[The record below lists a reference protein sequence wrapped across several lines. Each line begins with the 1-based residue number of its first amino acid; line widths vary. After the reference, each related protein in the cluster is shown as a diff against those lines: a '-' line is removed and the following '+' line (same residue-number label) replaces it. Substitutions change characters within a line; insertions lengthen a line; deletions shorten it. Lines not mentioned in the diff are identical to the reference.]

1 MTTTHAQEP
10 FDTREERRAV
20 HLDALTG
27 LPGRD
32 ALLDRIEGPLSS
44 TDAGLLC
51 IDMDQLAALNETMG
65 LTAGDVLLAEAA
77 KRIALHAGESNFLVR
92 YGGDEFAMLMPYVE
106 SVAQIE
112 RKASD
117 LIDALRRPYLVA
129 GREVFV
135 SASIGIAFA
144 STQLLQHAEAALAR
158 AKVATRGGWLMY
170 SPGMA
175 RTRGERFHLETE
187 LRQALEQSQFEVY
200 YQPKASCRSGAV
212 TGFEALLRWNHPHR
226 GVVSPSEFI
235 PALEETGL
243 IERVGSWAL
252 RAACLQLKGWDAMG
266 YDTLQIAVNVSLR
279 QLADPAF
286 AELVGDILL
295 ESGLSPQR
303 LELELTE
310 SMLVQDAISAEAL
323 LLRLKALGVR
333 LAIDDFGTGY
343 SSLAY
348 LKRLPIDT
356 IKIDRAFVQDI
367 TTDPNDA
374 SITRAIVR
382 MAHSLKMEV
391 VAEGVETEAQLSTL
405 VAEQCESVQGYF
417 IGKPMPADKA
427 QAFLASNWT
436 IAPEILG
443 RPAKARTLL
452 LVDDEE
458 SIVLALKRLLR
469 REGYR
474 ILSAGSG
481 AEGLDLLAKNDVD
494 VIVTDQRMPNMTGE
508 EFLSRAKEL
517 YPDTVRMVLS
527 GYADMQS
534 IANAINRGA
543 IYKFLSKPWDD
554 QSIKDHIQEAFRRK
568 DLSDESRRMASDIAA
583 ANTDLSRSNK
593 SLSTMLDEQSH
604 RSMIG
609 HAALAMAQE
618 TLHLLPAPVLCLD
631 PQGMVVLR
639 NESFFKLHMPMD
651 AYATLASRCPPWQ
664 DTEPFFLEIA
674 DQDAQCWRI
683 AGRNLVTGHQH
694 RGTVFVF
701 LNQEPSH
708 A

>member
-1 MTTTHAQEP
+1 MIHSHVQEHP
-10 FDTREERRAV
+10 DILEEPRTLF
-20 HLDALTG
+20 LDALTG

-32 ALLDRIEGPLSS
+32 ALLAHIEQHEAH
-44 TDAGLLC
+44 TNTGLLC
-51 IDMDQLAALNETMG
+51 IDMDQLAALNEAMG
-65 LTAGDVLLAEAA
+65 LTAGDMLLAEAA
-77 KRIALHAGESNFLVR
+77 RRIALHAGNTHFLVR
-92 YGGDEFAMLMPYVE
+92 YGGDEFAMLMPSVE
-106 SVAQIE
+106 SAAAIE

-117 LIDALRRPYLVA
+117 VLDALRRPYLIA

-135 SASIGIAFA
+135 GASIGIAFA
-144 STQLLQHAEAALAR
+144 STPLLQHAETALAR
-158 AKVATRGGWLMY
+158 AKISARGSWCMY
-170 SPGMA
+170 SPGIA
-175 RTRGERFHLETE
+175 RARCERFHLKTE
-187 LRQALEQSQFEVY
+187 LGQALEQAQFEVY

-212 TGFEALLRWNHPHR
+212 TGFEALIRWNHPQR
-226 GVVSPSEFI
+226 GLIAPSEFI
-235 PALEETGL
+235 PALEESGL
-243 IERVGSWAL
+243 IERVGAWVLKES
-252 RAACLQLKGWDAMG
+252 CMQLKRWDAMG
-266 YDTLQIAVNVSLR
+266 HSTLQIAVNVSLR

-286 AELVGDILL
+286 AELVGNT
-295 ESGLSPQR
+295 LSETHLAPQR

-310 SMLVQDAISAEAL
+310 SMLMHDSVSAEAL
-323 LLRLKALGVR
+323 LRRLKALGIR

-374 SITRAIVR
+374 SITRAIVG
-382 MAHSLKMEV
+382 MAHSLKMAV

-405 VAEQCESVQGYF
+405 VAEQCESVQGYY
-417 IGKPMPADKA
+417 IGKPMSADNA
-427 QAFLASNWT
+427 LAFLATGWH

-474 ILSAGSG
+474 ILSASSG

-494 VIVTDQRMPNMTGE
+494 VIVSDQRMPHMTGE
-508 EFLSRAKEL
+508 EFLRRTKEL

-534 IANAINRGA
+534 ITNAINRGA

-554 QSIKDHIQEAFRRK
+554 QSLKEHIQEAFRRK
-568 DLSDESRRMASDIAA
+568 ELSDESRRLVNDIAV
-583 ANTDLSRSNK
+583 ANTDLNRSNQ
-593 SLSTMLDEQSH
+593 SLASLLDEQSH
-604 RSMIG
+604 SAMIG

-618 TLHLLPAPVLCLD
+618 TLHLLPAPVLGLD

-639 NESFFKLHMPMD
+639 NESFFELHLAQD
-651 AYATLASRCPPWQ
+651 AYATLAAGCPPWQ
-664 DTEPFFLEIA
+664 HTASFFLEIT
-674 DQDAQCWRI
+674 DQEQQHWNI
-683 AGRNLVTGHQH
+683 AGRHLVTGNQH

-701 LNQEPSH
+701 LQQACHH

>member
-1 MTTTHAQEP
+1 MTTSHIEERLEAL
-10 FDTREERRAV
+10 EERRALL
-20 HLDALTG
+20 LDVLTG

-32 ALLDRIEGPLSS
+32 ALLDRIEEQRSS
-44 TDAGLLC
+44 TAAGLLC
-51 IDMDQLAALNETMG
+51 IDMDQLAALNEAMG

-77 KRIALHAGESNFLVR
+77 KRIALHTGESNFLVR
-92 YGGDEFAMLMPYVE
+92 YGGDEFALLMPFVE
-106 SVAQIE
+106 SAGHIE
-112 RKASD
+112 RKASE
-117 LIDALRRPYLVA
+117 LLDALRRPYLIA

-135 SASIGIAFA
+135 GASIGIAFA
-144 STQLLQHAEAALAR
+144 STPLLQHAEAALAR
-158 AKVATRGGWLMY
+158 AKISARGSWLMY
-170 SPGMA
+170 SPGLA
-175 RTRGERFHLETE
+175 RSQYERFHLKTE
-187 LRQALEQSQFEVY
+187 LRQAIEQSQFEVY
-200 YQPKASCRSGAV
+200 YQPKASCRSGMV
-212 TGFEALLRWNHPHR
+212 TGFEALIRWNHPQR
-226 GVVSPSEFI
+226 GLISPSEFI
-235 PALEETGL
+235 PALEESGL
-243 IERVGSWAL
+243 IERVGAWVLKES
-252 RAACLQLKGWDAMG
+252 CMQLKQWDAAG
-266 YDTLQIAVNVSLR
+266 YSALQIAVNVSLR

-286 AELVGDILL
+286 AELVGNTLL
-295 ESGLSPQR
+295 ETHLSPQR

-310 SMLVQDAISAEAL
+310 SMLMHDSVSAEAL
-323 LLRLKALGVR
+323 LRKLKALGVR

-374 SITRAIVR
+374 SITRAIVG
-382 MAHSLKMEV
+382 MAHSLKIAV

-405 VAEQCESVQGYF
+405 IAEQCESVQGYY

-427 QAFLASNWT
+427 LAFLSSGWS

-443 RPAKARTLL
+443 RPVKARTLL

-474 ILSAGSG
+474 ILSASSG

-494 VIVTDQRMPNMTGE
+494 VIVSDQRMPNMTGE
-508 EFLSRAKEL
+508 EFLRRTKEL

-534 IANAINRGA
+534 ITNAINRGA
-543 IYKFLSKPWDD
+543 VYKFLSKPWDD
-554 QSIKDHIQEAFRRK
+554 QNLKDNIQEAFRRK
-568 DLSDESRRMASDIAA
+568 ELSDESRRLVNDIAV
-583 ANTDLSRSNK
+583 ANTDLNRSNK
-593 SLSTMLDEQSH
+593 SLATMLDEQSH

-609 HAALAMAQE
+609 HAALAMVQE
-618 TLHLLPAPVLCLD
+618 TLHLLPAPVVGLD

-639 NESFFKLHMPMD
+639 NESFFKLHLSMD
-651 AYATLASRCPPWQ
+651 ACSTLASHCPPWQ
-664 DTEPFFLEIA
+664 DTESFFLEMT
-674 DQDAQCWRI
+674 DQDNQRWNI
-683 AGRNLVTGHQH
+683 AGRNLVTGNQH

-701 LNQEPSH
+701 LNRLCHH